1 MPVPAETLLSRPLIG
16 ILSAVAGNILIS
28 VALNVQRY
36 AHIKLKTSSRH
47 PGSEDPERSYLRSS
61 WWWLGVLLMTAG
73 ETGNFIAYGFAPA
86 SVVSPLGVLALVSNC
101 VIAPVFFGER
111 ISQRNILGVA
121 VTVVGILFI
130 ITSVSPGAA
139 ETPTGHVT
147 GPGTVDGSPH
157 DLLMI
162 TISRLSF
169 RIYLICVTALI
180 AGLLVLRQKAAAMA
194 RTSSAYLFSNLGLV
208 ALIGAFTAL
217 STKGL
222 SSLLNY
228 SVPQALADPLTY
240 ILLLVLVV
248 TAVVQVLFLNSALGV
263 FNATMVLPVH
273 FVLFTISVIVG
284 SAIAFQEFKNTDAAH
299 FALFV
304 IGCGFTFIGVW
315 LITSS
320 TGDYNGIREL
330 TVTPKPVPTLI
341 AQDSHESLAS
351 ENQPLLPSSSE
362 RKHGNTRSGAIT
374 APFSV
379 RPALSKSYSY
389 TQEGADGGPL
399 LSIMS
404 RDQSVSRTSASVPQH
419 SILLDGNQLDHYKTT
434 FTSSGFFIGTVL
446 QTKRSLNFIYTNTL
460 HDGDGHNRPVGGP
473 PSEAIPEV

>member
-1 MPVPAETLLSRPLIG
+1 MPAPAETFFSKPLIG
-16 ILSAVAGNILIS
+16 ILSAVAGNIVIS

-36 AHIKLKTSSRH
+36 AHLRLKPSSQ
-47 PGSEDPERSYLRSS
+47 PPSSADPERRYLRSS
-61 WWWLGVLLMTAG
+61 WWWLGVLLMTIG
-73 ETGNFIAYGFAPA
+73 EAGNFIAYGFAPA

-101 VIAPVFFGER
+101 VIAPTFFGER
-111 ISQRNILGVA
+111 ISPRNILGVA

-139 ETPTGHVT
+139 ETPTGLVT
-147 GPGTVDGSPH
+147 GPYTINGGPH
-157 DLLMI
+157 DFLMI

-169 RIYLICVTALI
+169 RVYLICVTALI
-180 AGLLVLRQKAAAMA
+180 AGLLVLRQKAETTA
-194 RTSSAYLFSNLGLV
+194 RTSTTYLFSNLGLV
-208 ALIGAFTAL
+208 ALVGAFTAL

-222 SSLLNY
+222 SGLLNN
-228 SVPQALADPLTY
+228 SFPQAFADPLTY
-240 ILLLVLVV
+240 ILLLVLVI
-248 TAVVQVLFLNSALGV
+248 TAVVQVLFLNAALEV

-284 SAIAFQEFKNTDAAH
+284 SAITFQEFKNSDATH
-299 FALFV
+299 LALFV

-320 TGDYNGIREL
+320 PGDGNGIREL
-330 TVTPKPVPTLI
+330 TVTPKPIPTLI
-341 AQDSHESLAS
+341 TPDLHESSAS
-351 ENQPLLPSSSE
+351 ETQLLLPCSFE
-362 RKHGNTRSGAIT
+362 RKHGGIRSGAIT

-379 RPALSKSYSY
+379 RPVLAKSYSY
-389 TQEGADGGPL
+389 THEGTDGGPL
-399 LSIMS
+399 LSVTS
-404 RDQSVSRTSASVPQH
+404 RDRSASRTSASVPQH

-446 QTKRSLNFIYTNTL
+446 QTKRSLNFIYNNTL
-460 HDGDGHNRPVGGP
+460 HSGDGHDIP